1 MQWTF
6 IVGVAIVLYLA
17 GSIRVLRQ
25 YERGVVFLLG
35 RFEGIRGPGLTLIF
49 VPFQQMVRVSL
60 RTVTMQ
66 IPSQKII
73 TKDNVSIDIA
83 AVAYYRI
90 SDPEKAVIA
99 IENVYEAINQISQ
112 TTVRNVVGRFSLDQL
127 LAETANINEQIKDV
141 IDRHTEPWG
150 TQVTA
155 VEIKDI
161 VLPDNMQR
169 AMAREAE
176 AERER
181 RAKIVAAEGEYQAAV
196 KLGEAADIITQHPVA
211 LQLRTLQT
219 MAEISTEKN
228 STIIFPAQ
236 FMTTVQEALALL
248 KTEFGVEVTLALPR
262 GSTLLPFCNVGSFH
276 QMHREFG
283 ARGSTA
289 LVSRPS
295 AERQS
300 RTEREPGPRAHYGK
314 FPSICRV
321 APGSGSSLADARSA
335 GTRERGRAHATLV
348 GSLYEPSAVNSSHDV
363 KQRSIVRSRGALLR
377 PGSRLPFASTPRGVG
392 GAPTGALS
400 LLSRLRDATGP
411 RL

>member
-1 MQWTF
+1 MSL
-6 IVGVAIVLYLA
+6 AYLLVFVVVYLL
-17 GSIRVLRQ
+17 GSIRVSRQ
-25 YERGVVFLLG
+25 YERGVVFFLG
-35 RFEGIRGPGLTLIF
+35 KFAGVREPGLAFVF
-49 VPFQQMVRVSL
+49 VPIQQMTRVSL

-90 SDPEKAVIA
+90 SDPEKAVIV
-99 IENVYEAINQISQ
+99 IENVYNAINQISQ

-127 LAETANINEQIKDV
+127 LSDTAGINLQIKNV
-141 IDRHTEPWG
+141 IDGHTEPWG

-169 AMAREAE
+169 AMAKEAE

-219 MAEISTEKN
+219 MAEISIEKN

-236 FMTTVQEALALL
+236 FMSTVQEAIAMLS
-248 KTEFGVEVTLALPR
+248 KD
-262 GSTLLPFCNVGSFH
+262 
-276 QMHREFG
+276 
-283 ARGSTA
+283 STA
-289 LVSRPS
+289 
-295 AERQS
+295 
-300 RTEREPGPRAHYGK
+300 K
-314 FPSICRV
+314 
-321 APGSGSSLADARSA
+321 
-335 GTRERGRAHATLV
+335 
-348 GSLYEPSAVNSSHDV
+348 
-363 KQRSIVRSRGALLR
+363 
-377 PGSRLPFASTPRGVG
+377 
-392 GAPTGALS
+392 
-400 LLSRLRDATGP
+400 
-411 RL
+411 